1 MDFYDLIRSSPCH
14 INYAIAVNGDSLK
27 CPVELGKNSCIAR
40 QMKWANSN
48 DWLTFMPRLG
58 YMQVV
63 HTLMDADGDITVEL
77 EDSDGC
83 TH

>member
-1 MDFYDLIRSSPCH
+1 MDFYDLIRSRPGQTY
-14 INYAIAVNGDSLK
+14 YAVAVNGDALK

-40 QMKWANSN
+40 EMKWANSN

-63 HTLMDADGDITVEL
+63 HSLMDSDGDITVEL
-77 EDSDGC
+77 EDSDGR
-83 TH
+83 TR